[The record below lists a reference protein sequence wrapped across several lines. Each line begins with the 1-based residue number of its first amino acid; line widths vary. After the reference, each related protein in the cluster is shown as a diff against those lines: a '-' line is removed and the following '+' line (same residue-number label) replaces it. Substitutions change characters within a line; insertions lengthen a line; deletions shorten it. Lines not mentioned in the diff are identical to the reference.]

1 MNRTGAVRVYAGL
14 LLLYPRPFRREYGED
29 MALLFAEQLRD
40 ENPWRVCS
48 RAATDLALTVPTR
61 HLEVVMKAS
70 TSPFLSTF
78 FGAVAVAGVMFA
90 LVSGTNVALAMAAVA
105 TAVLTG
111 GLSLI
116 SYRRNRP
123 LAPSTGTTRWWKLVA
138 AGVGLLAALIVTVN
152 VTGEVPDGFWF
163 PMILTGLTAI
173 VLMAMGLILGVGSL
187 MTRGTRRASAG

>member
-1 MNRTGAVRVYAGL
+1 
-14 LLLYPRPFRREYGED
+14 
-29 MALLFAEQLRD
+29 
-40 ENPWRVCS
+40 
-48 RAATDLALTVPTR
+48 
-61 HLEVVMKAS
+61 
-70 TSPFLSTF
+70 
-78 FGAVAVAGVMFA
+78 MFA
-90 LVSGTNVALAMAAVA
+90 LVSGTNVVLVMAGVA

-173 VLMAMGLILGVGSL
+173 VLMAMGLILGEA
-187 MTRGTRRASAG
+187 AS